1 MLRVTEIKTQGG
13 QIRYMPIDRAVTD
26 ETSFALVG
34 KYSNEYDIFND
45 ATSANGAMKMNSI
58 AASGGGTILDTDGKI
73 DRFFA
78 NTIEKDTVIVR
89 DLSTP
94 IAIAALILFL
104 VDIIFRNFVIKKKK
118 EEVQM
123 TDEEQIASMKGR

>member
-1 MLRVTEIKTQGG
+1 L
-13 QIRYMPIDRAVTD
+13 TD

-45 ATSANGAMKMNSI
+45 ATSANGALKMNSI
-58 AASGGGTILDTDGKI
+58 AASGGGSNLATDES
-73 DRFFA
+73 
-78 NTIEKDTVIVR
+78 IETMFDNKLTKDTVIKR

-94 IAIAALILFL
+94 IAIAALLLFL
-104 VDIIFRNFVIKKKK
+104 MDIIFRNFVIKKKK